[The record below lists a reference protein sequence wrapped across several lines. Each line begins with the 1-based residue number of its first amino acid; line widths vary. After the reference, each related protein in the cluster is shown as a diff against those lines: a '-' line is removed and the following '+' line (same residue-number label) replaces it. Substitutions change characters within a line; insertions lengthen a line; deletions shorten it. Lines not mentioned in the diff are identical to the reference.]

1 VGRRRILG
9 ASTSGDGL
17 KGTGKG
23 RHKQWL
29 HSNPDSKIGSGA
41 LNRPRYDHLP
51 VYRSIGEMSVPTQRI
66 GSPLG
71 VGDCDSLAINDIF
84 SLPRSAR
91 EGDPNSSYQ
100 VLWEDGDRVFCRR
113 RRVGDDGTWSA
124 VLVVLPVAAH
134 PSPSNLDR
142 LAHAYELKGA
152 LDGLWAVRP
161 LETLWHSALSG
172 AIERV
177 DQISTNGRL
186 WLGANEPRDVQFTL
200 PAAQEDP

>member
-1 VGRRRILG
+1 VGRRPILG
-9 ASTSGDGL
+9 DSISGGGL
-17 KGTGKG
+17 KGKGKG

-29 HSNPDSKIGSGA
+29 HSNPDSKIGGGA

-51 VYRSIGEMSVPTQRI
+51 VYRSIGEMSVPAQRI

-71 VGDCDSLAINDIF
+71 VADCDSLASNDI

-100 VLWEDGDRVFCRR
+100 ILWEDGDRVFCRR
-113 RRVGDDGTWSA
+113 RRVGDDGNWSA

-142 LAHAYELKGA
+142 PGQAYELKDA

-161 LETLWHSALSG
+161 LRPSG
-172 AIERV
+172 FPLLTARSKE
-177 DQISTNGRL
+177 STRSRATAGCGV
-186 WLGANEPRDVQFTL
+186 GANEPRDVQFTL
-200 PAAQEDP
+200 PVAQEDS